1 MLASTDDAMR
11 IETRKTLCTG
21 WAGVTED
28 LEWGDDLCFPVGGK
42 MFAVVNLERPHQ
54 LAFKCTREEFGQ
66 LSERPG
72 LKPAPYLARAMW
84 VQQEALGETLD
95 RRELEPLLKTPYAL
109 VRAKLPAATRAGLT
123 GPDAGPRSPVVPARA
138 RRRRR

>member
-1 MLASTDDAMR
+1 MT
-11 IETRKTLCTG
+11 IETLRTLCAA
-21 WAGVTED
+21 WPGVTED
-28 LEWGDDLCFPVGGK
+28 IKWGSDLCFLVGGK

-54 LAFKCTREEFGQ
+54 LAFKCTPEQFGE

-84 VQQEALGETLD
+84 VQEEALGETLD
-95 RRELEPLLKTPYAL
+95 RRELEPLLITAYEI
-109 VRAKLPAATRAGLT
+109 VRAKLPKRT
-123 GPDAGPRSPVVPARA
+123 GTVPSRPDDGRRSRVVPARA